1 MQKKTSEIREKI
13 YTDLETYFPAQFTNP
28 LSQSYWRQQKQRILN
43 ELEGII
49 DGVDRTEEN
58 EKIDT
63 ITRRNMKVKSF
74 MGADN
79 EELKYDKDFEMRC
92 ILLAPHSNVDVREV
106 STKTYF
112 TLIKY
117 ADSKNRKK

>member
-1 MQKKTSEIREKI
+1 MKI
-13 YTDLETYFPAQFTNP
+13 
-28 LSQSYWRQQKQRILN
+28 
-43 ELEGII
+43 
-49 DGVDRTEEN
+49 
-58 EKIDT
+58 
-63 ITRRNMKVKSF
+63 KSF

-79 EELKYDKDFEMRC
+79 DELRYDKDFEMNC
-92 ILLAPHSNVDVREV
+92 ILLAPHSNIDVREV